1 MVISANDE
9 TFNSA
14 REEIANIINIP
25 LRRKRTHLN
34 NSELLKDFRK
44 KAQSEVNEFTIFL
57 TWFRRG
63 RWTQSQGS

>member
-25 LRRKRTHLN
+25 LRRKRNHLN
-34 NSELLKDFRK
+34 NSEILKDF
-44 KAQSEVNEFTIFL
+44 
-57 TWFRRG
+57 
-63 RWTQSQGS
+63 